1 MRDFPPSQADKGA
14 GLGDATISSA
24 GDAVGSGTL
33 TPPSISLPKGGGAL
47 RGIGEKFVANRP
59 WPVRLD
65 PFSISRAGFEV
76 RTYRL
81 CQCVLMFHH
90 IPDLPTGEKGYD
102 GLVRSTSFT
111 YLYETDPAHAKN
123 PVYSR
128 LVLVTQSGYQ
138 RQDDGS
144 YLRKSLPP
152 LELEYSDPVLHDVVK
167 QVTAE
172 SLENMPAGLDGVA
185 CQWTDLHGECIPG
198 VLTEQAGAWYYK
210 RNLSPINKRRENG
223 TVCTE
228 AKFAPVEVV
237 ADKHNLPGW
246 RGAAHGSGRGGFVG
260 RPSGDAEAPGSSPA
274 TAGHPANQPVP
285 PGFAGSATDAMI
297 RERRQASTA
306 SDAASPWW
314 LAAKCDTPRDHAG
327 RDDRGADDGLARL
340 Y

>member
-24 GDAVGSGTL
+24 GDAVGSVTF
-33 TPPSISLPKGGGAL
+33 TPPSINLPKGGGAL
-47 RGIGEKFVANRP
+47 RNIGEKFAANRSR
-59 WPVRLD
+59 PVRPH
-65 PFSISRAGFEV
+65 PFSFYRAGFEM

-81 CQCVLMFHH
+81 YQRVPIFHH
-90 IPDLPTGEKGYD
+90 IPDLPTREKGYD
-102 GLVRSTSFT
+102 QLVRSTDFA
-111 YLYETDPAHAKN
+111 YLYQRDATHAKN
-123 PVYSR
+123 PVYSQ
-128 LVLVTQSGYQ
+128 LVPVTQSGYK

-167 QVTAE
+167 KVTAAR
-172 SLENMPAGLDGVA
+172 LENLLAGLDRVA
-185 CQWTDLHGECIPG
+185 YQWTDLHGEGIPG